1 MRQKVS
7 RTMSNYYIR
16 SLQHALDIIAAYEH
30 CGSCDRCPLS
40 TPEGWR
46 CSYLYGRRE
55 NVRNPFRLM
64 SAGQQPAETQSRPIR
79 DCVADS

>member
-16 SLQHALDIIAAYEH
+16 SLRHALDIIAAYEH

-46 CSYLYGRRE
+46 CSYLYDCALRYIERHKQDTTKTSE
-55 NVRNPFRLM
+55 TH
-64 SAGQQPAETQSRPIR
+64 SA
-79 DCVADS
+79 

>member
-40 TPEGWR
+40 TPEGFH
-46 CSYLYGRRE
+46 LPNLGPT
-55 NVRNPFRLM
+55 V
-64 SAGQQPAETQSRPIR
+64 TQLSHRSPPGEQ
-79 DCVADS
+79 AT

>member
-1 MRQKVS
+1 MLQKVS

-46 CSYLYGRRE
+46 CSYLYDCALRYIERHKQDAAKTSE
-55 NVRNPFRLM
+55 TH
-64 SAGQQPAETQSRPIR
+64 SA
-79 DCVADS
+79 

>member
-46 CSYLYGRRE
+46 CSYLY
-55 NVRNPFRLM
+55 
-64 SAGQQPAETQSRPIR
+64 A
-79 DCVADS
+79 